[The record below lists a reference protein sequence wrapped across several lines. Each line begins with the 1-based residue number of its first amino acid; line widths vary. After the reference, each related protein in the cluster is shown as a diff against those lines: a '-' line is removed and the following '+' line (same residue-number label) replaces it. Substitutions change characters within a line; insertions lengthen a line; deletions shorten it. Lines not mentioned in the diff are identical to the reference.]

1 MFYPQ
6 YEKCLVITVHI
17 HAIFTGVIFER
28 NFHGVGMLM
37 NINEN
42 FLYIQLSSQRDSS
55 WLKVLPINNV
65 K

>member
-28 NFHGVGMLM
+28 NVHGVGMLM

-42 FLYIQLSSQRDSS
+42 FFIYPAQ
-55 WLKVLPINNV
+55 
-65 K
+65 